1 MLNSLHLLLFWE
13 ANEPRHLKKKKKKKS
28 MGLEGADLG

>member
-13 ANEPRHLKKKKKKKS
+13 AHEPRHLKKKETTLD
-28 MGLEGADLG
+28 GLEGEDLE

>member
-13 ANEPRHLKKKKKKKS
+13 ALEPRHLKKETTVDD
-28 MGLEGADLG
+28 LEGADVE